1 VVDLLLECM
10 LREVGAEE
18 LVEVADA
25 GAVKGG
31 DRAAVGSAKYG
42 GVVE

>member
-1 VVDLLLECM
+1 V
-10 LREVGAEE
+10 REVGAEE

-31 DRAAVGSAKYG
+31 DRAAVGSAEYG

>member
-1 VVDLLLECM
+1 VVDLLFELV

-18 LVEVADA
+18 LKEVADA

-31 DRAAVGSAKYG
+31 DRAAVWS
-42 GVVE
+42 V

>member
-1 VVDLLLECM
+1 M
-10 LREVGAEE
+10 LREVGAKE

-31 DRAAVGSAKYG
+31 DCAAVGSAEYG
-42 GVVE
+42 GVVK

>member
-1 VVDLLLECM
+1 VVDLLFERT

-31 DRAAVGSAKYG
+31 DRAAVGSAQYC
-42 GVVE
+42 GVLE

>member
-1 VVDLLLECM
+1 M
-10 LREVGAEE
+10 SREVWAKK
-18 LVEVADA
+18 LVEMADA